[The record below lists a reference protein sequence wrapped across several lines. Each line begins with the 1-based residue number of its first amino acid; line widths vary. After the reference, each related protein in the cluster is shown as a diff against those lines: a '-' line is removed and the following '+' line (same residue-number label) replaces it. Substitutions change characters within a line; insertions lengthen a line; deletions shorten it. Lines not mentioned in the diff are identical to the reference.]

1 MKKVVIKKAVIK
13 KARYKQGN
21 FVTYIPTGKNYII
34 DSCYYKTDDELSTA
48 FNVEWQPQWIYKFKD
63 TSLAATENDLIFN
76 TRHSIISLD
85 ILPLLRDA
93 KKTGK
98 DLMIINGVPVK
109 ITSQRYIV
117 FQKSLTC
124 CSCGLTGEYF
134 AIERNIDSTTFHL
147 NLYGKNS
154 KGEEVLLTKD
164 HIKPKSLGGKNHH
177 NNYQT
182 MCVDCNVE
190 KASKYD

>member
-1 MKKVVIKKAVIK
+1 MKKAIIK

-34 DSCYYKTDDELSTA
+34 DSCYYKTNDELSTA
-48 FNVEWQPQWIYKFKD
+48 LNVEWIPQWIYKFKD
-63 TSLAATENDLIFN
+63 TSLAATESDLIFKS
-76 TRHSIISLD
+76 RHSIISLD

-124 CSCGLTGEYF
+124 CKCGLTGEYF
-134 AIERNIDSTTFHL
+134 AIERNIDSTTYHL
-147 NLYGKNS
+147 NLYGKNN

-177 NNYQT
+177 SNYQT
-182 MCVDCNVE
+182 MCVDCNTE